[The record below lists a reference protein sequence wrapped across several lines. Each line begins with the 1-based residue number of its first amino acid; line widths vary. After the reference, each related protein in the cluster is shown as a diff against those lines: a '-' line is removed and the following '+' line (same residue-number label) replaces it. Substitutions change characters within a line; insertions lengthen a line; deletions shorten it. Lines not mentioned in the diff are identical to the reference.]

1 MEAAPGP
8 DDLER
13 LDVGS
18 VLLVGAGAVGS
29 ALAYWLYSMGV
40 GGEWTALD
48 ADHIK
53 LYNTN
58 RGMLFTARDA
68 GWPSGIQYGQERRKI
83 DVVADYLP
91 GRSYPEWYHK
101 AQVTAKKF
109 DLILVLANEYDV
121 RTRVAQRSAP
131 AVLHATTGA
140 TRLSQLHRHIAD
152 RDDCIRCRTN
162 DIHQGKFACSTV
174 STSTSTA
181 QSSGDRALPFL
192 SAASGLML
200 AMALQRFQVSELQQD
215 PWNDWRWDFASNHK
229 MSRGGQRQCTDDCP
243 IMGFMSVFQ

>member
-1 MEAAPGP
+1 MKLGRELSHQSYGWRPFAPPLQRPAIDRALAYLREEPCPLVTGRCGTLRGYALAACLGAAAVFKATLGRTVVSRELSAWNLREDMEAAPGP

-40 GGEWTALD
+40 GGEWTVLD

-101 AQVTAKKF
+101 AQVTAKK
-109 DLILVLANEYDV
+109 I
-121 RTRVAQRSAP
+121 RS
-131 AVLHATTGA
+131 
-140 TRLSQLHRHIAD
+140 D
-152 RDDCIRCRTN
+152 
-162 DIHQGKFACSTV
+162 
-174 STSTSTA
+174 
-181 QSSGDRALPFL
+181 
-192 SAASGLML
+192 SGL
-200 AMALQRFQVSELQQD
+200 
-215 PWNDWRWDFASNHK
+215 
-229 MSRGGQRQCTDDCP
+229 G
-243 IMGFMSVFQ
+243 